1 MSDKTRRELELI
13 ADALDDAEPTPEEI
27 AGTVSRLPVTSVKW
41 AADIRARIA
50 AADEADRQ
58 ARFEQGRRGYREQL
72 HALGARKP
80 EPVRPLPE
88 AQLVMKELMA
98 KAPAGVSANFLKYEN
113 ATPEE
118 LAEMIGALRY
128 LLGDDET

>member
-27 AGTVSRLPVTSVKW
+27 AGTVSRLPVTTAKW
-41 AADIRARIA
+41 AADIRSRIA
-50 AADEADRQ
+50 VADDADRQ
-58 ARFEQGRRGYREQL
+58 ARFEQARRGYRDEVG
-72 HALGARKP
+72 ALAARKP
-80 EPVRPLPE
+80 EPVRPLHE

-98 KAPAGVSANFLKYEN
+98 RAPAGVSANFLKFEN

-118 LAEMIGALRY
+118 LAEMIRALRH

>member
-27 AGTVSRLPVTSVKW
+27 AGTVARLPVTTAKW
-41 AADIRARIA
+41 AADIRSRIA
-50 AADEADRQ
+50 AADDADRQ
-58 ARFEQGRRGYREQL
+58 ARFERARRGYRDEVQSL
-72 HALGARKP
+72 AARKP
-80 EPVRPLPE
+80 EPVRPLHE

-98 KAPAGVSANFLKYEN
+98 RAPAGVSANFLKFEN

-118 LAEMIGALRY
+118 LAEMIRALRH

>member
-13 ADALDDAEPTPEEI
+13 ADALDDAEPTPDEI
-27 AGTVSRLPVTSVKW
+27 AGTVARLPVTTAKW
-41 AADIRARIA
+41 ASDIRSRIA

-58 ARFEQGRRGYREQL
+58 ARFEKSRRGYSDEVRRL
-72 HALGARKP
+72 DSRKP

-88 AQLVMKELMA
+88 AQLVMRELMA
-98 KAPAGVSANFLKYEN
+98 RAPEGLSANFLKFEN

-118 LAEMIGALRY
+118 LAEMIRALRH
-128 LLGDDET
+128 LLDDDET